1 MNKMNISLNENEER
15 ALSEILWSVSAC
27 SSGCCYEEM
36 EKSKKDCD
44 ECPFTEAIWSLR
56 EKVCYPDED

>member
-1 MNKMNISLNENEER
+1 MMNILLNKNEER
-15 ALSEILWSVSAC
+15 AFSELLWGISAC
-27 SSGCCYEEM
+27 SSGCYYEEM

-56 EKVCYPDED
+56 EKVRYPDED